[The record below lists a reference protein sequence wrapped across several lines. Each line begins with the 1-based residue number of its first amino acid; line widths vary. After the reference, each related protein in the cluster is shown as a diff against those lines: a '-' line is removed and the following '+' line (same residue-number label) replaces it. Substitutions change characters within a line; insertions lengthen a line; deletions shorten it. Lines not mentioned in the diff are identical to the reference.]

1 MKQLLVCF
9 LGVMLLIFVVT
20 TGAQAITV
28 DPLDLGN
35 ANPFVG
41 TASILHGEIDGLT
54 EVNEFIAA
62 WNSDQN
68 NELYENH
75 PLPAA
80 GTFYE
85 PIGQS
90 WGGNYEP
97 ITITWT
103 GDWTYLSAKYDSKFD
118 LFYIDDR
125 EGSDGVDWVGDG
137 QHALSHYRLFNAV
150 PIPGTVLLLGSGLVG
165 LAGIRRKFKK

>member
-1 MKQLLVCF
+1 MKQLLGGF
-9 LGVMLLIFVVT
+9 LGVMLLIFVAT

-28 DPLDLGN
+28 DLSDLGD

-41 TASILHGEIDGLT
+41 TASLFQGEIDGLT
-54 EVNEFIAA
+54 EVNDLIDN
-62 WNSDQN
+62 WNSEYGSD
-68 NELYENH
+68 L
-75 PLPAA
+75 LPEA

-85 PIGQS
+85 PVGQS
-90 WGGNYEP
+90 WRGNYEGE
-97 ITITWT
+97 INITWT

-118 LFYIDDR
+118 LFYI
-125 EGSDGVDWVGDG
+125 EGLLGSEGVTWKGDG

>member
-1 MKQLLVCF
+1 MKQSLRCF

-28 DPLDLGN
+28 DPVDAYLL
-35 ANPFVG
+35 PFVG
-41 TASILHGEIDGLT
+41 TASISHGEIDGLT
-54 EVNEFIAA
+54 DVNEFIALL
-62 WNSDQN
+62 NSSN
-68 NELYENH
+68 GLE
-75 PLPAA
+75 LPAA
-80 GTFYE
+80 DSFYE
-85 PIGQS
+85 PIGQA

-103 GDWTYLSAKYDSKFD
+103 GDWTYLSAKYDSTFD
-118 LFYIDDR
+118 LYYIDDCD
-125 EGSDGVDWVGDG
+125 GSIGVNWVGDE

>member
-1 MKQLLVCF
+1 MKQLLRCF
-9 LGVMLLIFVVT
+9 LGVMLLIFVAT

-28 DPLDLGN
+28 DPVDAYLL
-35 ANPFVG
+35 PFVG
-41 TASILHGEIDGLT
+41 TASISHGEIDGLT
-54 EVNEFIAA
+54 EVNDLIDN
-62 WNSDQN
+62 WNSEYGSD
-68 NELYENH
+68 L
-75 PLPAA
+75 LPEA

-85 PIGQS
+85 PVGQS

-103 GDWTYLSAKYDSKFD
+103 GDWTYLSAKYDSTFD
-118 LFYIDDR
+118 LYYIDDCD
-125 EGSDGVDWVGDG
+125 GSEGVDWVGDG